1 MFIRYLKIIQQVFW
15 SNIELLAYIFMIV
28 ETIRQPGF
36 ATIVYPISVFGYALM
51 EETKPKKYF
60 WYFILL
66 YT

>member
-1 MFIRYLKIIQQVFW
+1 
-15 SNIELLAYIFMIV
+15 MIV